1 MQLQNQSSC
10 SRRGAA
16 ICLNGVIMAAVAVFF
31 LASFAAAQTAQSS
44 SASSQQAQQAPTQ
57 QPSQQSGAVISVTST
72 ARAPQNT
79 NAPAQQQGSAPATQ
93 QQQAAPPSNQPG
105 VTTGGFPGAQQP
117 TQAQP
122 QQNSQQQTGAAPLQP
137 APSAQQQSQPSQ
149 QPAPMQTGNPAQQ
162 QGQSGQQQPGMPGG
176 RSVDTIQMAPSQQ
189 QGQSS
194 QGQEPTQ
201 NDQGIFVFKKNV
213 EEVVLYATVVDDKGR
228 IVTDLPGC
236 GRVNTGPC
244 GPGSAFTVYEDGQP
258 REIKQVERRDV
269 PVALGI
275 LIDNSGSMREK
286 RQRVNIASLDLV
298 KSSNPD
304 DKVFLVN
311 FNDTYYLDQD
321 FTNSIPQLQEGLEKV
336 ESRGGTALYDA
347 VVASADYLEKSSAQ
361 LERRDNIQKKALF
374 VVTDGEDNMS
384 TESLEQTVRRL
395 SDENAP
401 TVYTIGILDKD
412 ERTRKA
418 KRALQAIAEQTGGL
432 AFFPKDASEVDE
444 IARTV
449 ARDIRSQYV
458 IVFKKPQ
465 GDTAAGYRQIKVVAR
480 ALGHKNL
487 QVRTLSGYYSGTK
500 RASR

>member
-1 MQLQNQSSC
+1 MQLRNHFSS
-10 SRRGAA
+10 RVLLLLLAGASLSA
-16 ICLNGVIMAAVAVFF
+16 
-31 LASFAAAQTAQSS
+31 AQSS
-44 SASSQQAQQAPTQ
+44 QSNTTGSSQQPQPSTQ
-57 QPSQQSGAVISVTST
+57 QL
-72 ARAPQNT
+72 PQ
-79 NAPAQQQGSAPATQ
+79 G
-93 QQQAAPPSNQPG
+93 QPG
-105 VTTGGFPGAQQP
+105 VSTGGFPSAQQP
-117 TQAQP
+117 TQPQ
-122 QQNSQQQTGAAPLQP
+122 QQNSQQQPQQQSPNTGAPPLQP
-137 APSAQQQSQPSQ
+137 AAPAQPQQAQQAQQGSQPPTQMANPGQ
-149 QPAPMQTGNPAQQ
+149 QPAQVQPDQNQTGV
-162 QGQSGQQQPGMPGG
+162 PGG
-176 RSVDTIQMAPSQQ
+176 RTVDTIQMAP
-189 QGQSS
+189 GQRQTS

-201 NDQGIFVFKKNV
+201 NDQGVFVFKKNV
-213 EEVVLYATVVDDKGR
+213 EEVVLYATVVDEKGR

-286 RQRVNIASLDLV
+286 RERVNIASLDLV

-311 FNDTYYLDQD
+311 FNDTYYLDTD
-321 FTNSIPQLQEGLEKV
+321 FTNSVPTLREGLEKV

-347 VVASADYLEKSSAQ
+347 VVASADYLEKSSPQ
-361 LERRDNIQKKALF
+361 LEARDHIQKKAMF

-401 TVYTIGILDKD
+401 TVYTIGVLDKD

-432 AFFPKDASEVDE
+432 AFFPKDAGEVDE

-465 GDTAAGYRQIKVVAR
+465 GGDTTPGYRQIKVVAR
-480 ALGHKNL
+480 APGHKNL
-487 QVRTLSGYYSGTK
+487 QVRTLSGYYSGQK

>member
-1 MQLQNQSSC
+1 MQLRNQFSQALILLF
-10 SRRGAA
+10 AA
-16 ICLNGVIMAAVAVFF
+16 G
-31 LASFAAAQTAQSS
+31 SFAAGQSAQSNATGS
-44 SASSQQAQQAPTQ
+44 SAPQ
-57 QPSQQSGAVISVTST
+57 QP
-72 ARAPQNT
+72 
-79 NAPAQQQGSAPATQ
+79 PAQQLPQG
-93 QQQAAPPSNQPG
+93 QPD
-105 VTTGGFPGAQQP
+105 VTTGGFPSAQP
-117 TQAQP
+117 TQAPQ
-122 QQNSQQQTGAAPLQP
+122 QQNSQQQNSAPPLQP
-137 APSAQQQSQPSQ
+137 APSAQPSQ
-149 QPAPMQTGNPAQQ
+149 QQGQSPAQMGNPAQQ
-162 QGQSGQQQPGMPGG
+162 QPAPVGNPAGQQPAQNQTGLPGG
-176 RSVDTIQMAPSQQ
+176 KSVDTIQMAP
-189 QGQSS
+189 GQSQTH

-201 NDQGIFVFKKNV
+201 NDQGVFVFKKNV
-213 EEVVLYATVVDDKGR
+213 EEVVLYATVVDEKGR

-286 RQRVNIASLDLV
+286 RERVNIASLDLV
-298 KSSNPD
+298 KSSNPE

-311 FNDTYYLDQD
+311 FNDTYYLDTD
-321 FTNSIPQLQEGLEKV
+321 FTNSVPVLREGLEKV

-347 VVASADYLEKSSAQ
+347 VVASADYLEKSSPQ
-361 LERRDNIQKKALF
+361 LEARDHIQKKALF

-432 AFFPKDASEVDE
+432 AFFPKDAGEVDE

-465 GDTAAGYRQIKVVAR
+465 GGDAAPGYRQIKVVAR
-480 ALGHKNL
+480 APGHKNL

>member
-1 MQLQNQSSC
+1 M
-10 SRRGAA
+10 
-16 ICLNGVIMAAVAVFF
+16 
-31 LASFAAAQTAQSS
+31 
-44 SASSQQAQQAPTQ
+44 
-57 QPSQQSGAVISVTST
+57 
-72 ARAPQNT
+72 
-79 NAPAQQQGSAPATQ
+79 
-93 QQQAAPPSNQPG
+93 
-105 VTTGGFPGAQQP
+105 
-117 TQAQP
+117 
-122 QQNSQQQTGAAPLQP
+122 
-137 APSAQQQSQPSQ
+137 
-149 QPAPMQTGNPAQQ
+149 GNPAQQ
-162 QGQSGQQQPGMPGG
+162 QGQPGQQQPGMPGG
-176 RSVDTIQMAPSQQ
+176 KSVDTIQMAPGQQ
-189 QGQSS
+189 TQSN

-201 NDQGIFVFKKNV
+201 NDQGVFVFKKNV
-213 EEVVLYATVVDDKGR
+213 EEVVLYATVVDEKGR

-286 RQRVNIASLDLV
+286 RERVNIASLDLV

-321 FTNSIPQLQEGLEKV
+321 FTNSIPQLKEGLEKV

-361 LERRDNIQKKALF
+361 LEKRDNIQKKAMF

-480 ALGHKNL
+480 APGHKNL